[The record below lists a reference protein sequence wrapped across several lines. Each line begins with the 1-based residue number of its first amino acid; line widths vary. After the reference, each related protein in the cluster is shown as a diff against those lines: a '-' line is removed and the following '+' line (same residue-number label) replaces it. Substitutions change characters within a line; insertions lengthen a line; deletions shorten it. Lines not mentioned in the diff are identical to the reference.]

1 MCKSPRSCIL
11 NAPLVMLYSLHFV
24 AVLFSVAV
32 FAGFF
37 GALLG
42 VGGGIFIVPAL
53 VLLFQLPV
61 KLAVAASLVSV
72 IATSN
77 AGGSSYVEQHITNL
91 RLGMFLEVFTT
102 LGALSGSILA
112 LYLNEW
118 LMLLLFATLLFYMAA
133 TAYITRHHD
142 DRRIAAGGY
151 GDATPDAWSRRLSLS
166 GNYHDHALDRQVD
179 YVVRGTGIGAFVSY
193 LAGMASGLLGVGG
206 GVLKV
211 SAMNRSMNVPMKAA
225 VGTSKMMIGVT
236 AAVGSI
242 LFFLAGLIH
251 FYVVAPVALGTT
263 AGAELGTLVM
273 NRLRS
278 VVLKRIFA
286 VLMLYLAYGMLAQAL
301 ALRFH
306 LVLPSLGS

>member
-1 MCKSPRSCIL
+1 
-11 NAPLVMLYSLHFV
+11 MLYSLHFV
-24 AVLFSVAV
+24 GAVFAAAVL
-32 FAGFF
+32 AGFF

-61 KLAVAASLVSV
+61 KVAVAASLVSV

-91 RLGMFLEVFTT
+91 RLGMFLEVATT
-102 LGALSGSILA
+102 LGALSGSVLA
-112 LYLNEW
+112 LYLREW
-118 LMLLLFATLLFYMAA
+118 VMLMLFAALLLYMGI
-133 TAYITRHHD
+133 TAYTTRHRD
-142 DRRIAAGGY
+142 DQRIACGAFAG
-151 GDATPDAWSRRLSLS
+151 ATPDAWSRRFQLS
-166 GNYHDHALDRQVD
+166 GTYHDQALGRRVD
-179 YVVRGTGIGAFVSY
+179 YVVNGTGIGAAISY
-193 LAGMASGLLGVGG
+193 LAGVASGLLGVGG

-211 SAMNRSMNVPMKAA
+211 SAMNRYMNVPMKAA

-242 LFFLAGLIH
+242 LFYLAGLIH

-263 AGAELGTLVM
+263 AGATLGTLVM

-286 VLMLYLAYGMLAQAL
+286 ALMLYLAYGMLVKAL
-301 ALRFH
+301 GLGFH
-306 LVLPSLGS
+306 LHLPALGS

>member
-1 MCKSPRSCIL
+1 MEIRHP
-11 NAPLVMLYSLHFV
+11 MLYSPHFV
-24 AVLFSVAV
+24 AVLFGAAV
-32 FAGFF
+32 LAGFF

-61 KLAVAASLVSV
+61 KIAVAASLVSV

-91 RLGMFLEVFTT
+91 RLGMFLEVATT
-102 LGALSGSILA
+102 LGALSGSIMA
-112 LYLNEW
+112 LYLREW
-118 LMLLLFATLLFYMAA
+118 VILLLFAALLLYMGV
-133 TAYITRHHD
+133 TAYTTRHRD
-142 DRRIAAGGY
+142 DAQIACGGY
-151 GDATPDAWSRRLSLS
+151 AQGWPDGWSRRLGLS
-166 GNYHDHALDRQVD
+166 GSYHDEALHRQVD
-179 YVVRGTGIGAFVSY
+179 YVVAGTGIGAGISY
-193 LAGMASGLLGVGG
+193 LAGVASGLLGVGG

-211 SAMNRSMNVPMKAA
+211 SAMNRYMNVPMKAA

-242 LFFLAGLIH
+242 LFYLAGLIH
-251 FYVVAPVALGTT
+251 FFIVAPVALGTT
-263 AGAELGTLVM
+263 AGAEIGTRVM

-286 VLMLYLAYGMLAQAL
+286 ALMFYLAYGMLVKAL
-301 ALRFH
+301 AVRFH
-306 LVLPSLGS
+306 LTLPSLGS

>member
-1 MCKSPRSCIL
+1 
-11 NAPLVMLYSLHFV
+11 MLFSLHFV
-24 AVLFSVAV
+24 SILFSIAV

-53 VLLFQLPV
+53 VLVFHLPV

-102 LGALSGSILA
+102 IGALSGSVLA

-118 LMLLLFATLLFYMAA
+118 LMLALFAGLLFYMSIS
-133 TAYITRHHD
+133 AYVSRHHD
-142 DRRIAAGGY
+142 DRQIAAGAY
-151 GDATPDAWSRRLSLS
+151 ANASPDAWSRRLSLS
-166 GNYHDHALDRQVD
+166 GGYHDHALDRQVD

-242 LFFLAGLIH
+242 LFYLAGLIH

-278 VVLKRIFA
+278 AVLKRIFA
-286 VLMLYLAYGMLAQAL
+286 VLMLYLAYGMLVKAL

-306 LVLPSLGS
+306 IILPSLGS